1 MAHAVGDGPSGAA
14 TGPGSEGGK
23 EADLAESAYVLED
36 QIGHILRRAHQRASS
51 IFNAEFSELELT
63 PTQFAALAK
72 IGDEGEASQN
82 HIGRLTAM
90 DPATVQGVIG
100 RLEKRGLIA
109 SKPDPDDRRRTLWR
123 LTDEGADLL
132 ARAVPA
138 GIRVTA
144 STLKPLSRSQRQN
157 LLNLLERLS

>member
-1 MAHAVGDGPSGAA
+1 MADVSRGGSAGARGGKRADGPAKHS
-14 TGPGSEGGK
+14 P
-23 EADLAESAYVLED
+23 DHYVLED
-36 QIGHILRRAHQRASS
+36 QIGHILRRAHQRASA
-51 IFNAEFSELELT
+51 IFNAEFADLELT

-72 IGDEGEASQN
+72 IGDAGEVSQN
-82 HIGRLTAM
+82 LLGRLTAM

-109 SKPDPDDRRRTLWR
+109 RKPDPGDRRRTLWR
-123 LTDEGADLL
+123 LTKKGAELL

-144 STLKPLSRSQRQN
+144 ATLDPLDPKEQRTFLDLLSRIS
-157 LLNLLERLS
+157 